1 MKKKRLAGLKGIS
14 NKIVAGCLILVITL
28 ILSETALRFLNF
40 DFVRPL
46 IGVGHRAVEIGPFV
60 PHPSRFWCLT
70 PSNRATEVNAQG
82 FRGPVISREKPEN
95 VYRIFCLG
103 NSCTFGVGCD
113 YRQTFSARLQAMFDA
128 SVGRNR
134 VEVVNA
140 GVPGYSSLQ
149 EWRYLK
155 EDIIHFE
162 PDMVIVQYGEN
173 DEEGGNDRRHHP
185 SPLFFHLFPVLS
197 KAKLFQAGYALTF
210 AIKKIY
216 YDYNEGFREKI
227 SRRSYQNCLEN
238 IAEIEEFARGKGL
251 DVFFITPVWSES
263 GKLIRK
269 DAFIKKPRIDIF
281 PVLTGSGQSPSLLY
295 FDPHHWLPAGH
306 CLVAAAIYKTV
317 HETVLFESVH
327 LSRSPDPFPEP
338 FLRNV
343 NGAGFLSGPDG

>member
-1 MKKKRLAGLKGIS
+1 MKKKRLAGLKGIFD
-14 NKIVAGCLILVITL
+14 KIVAGCLILVITL
-28 ILSETALRFLNF
+28 ILCETALRFLNF

-46 IGVGHRAVEIGPFV
+46 IGVGYRAMEIGPV
-60 PHPSRFWCLT
+60 LPHPTRYWCLT
-70 PSNRATEVNAQG
+70 PSNKMTGVNALG
-82 FRGPVISREKPEN
+82 FRGPAISREKPEN
-95 VYRIFCLG
+95 VYRIVCLG
-103 NSCTFGVGCD
+103 NSCTFGVSCD
-113 YRQTFSARLQAMFDA
+113 YRQTYPARLQAMFDA
-128 SVGRNR
+128 SLGKNR

-210 AIKKIY
+210 AIKKLY
-216 YDYNEGFREKI
+216 YDQNEAFQEKI
-227 SRRSYQNCLEN
+227 RRSSYQDCLEN
-238 IAEIEEFARGKGL
+238 LVEIEKYAGQKGL
-251 DVFFITPVWSES
+251 AVFFMTPVWWES

-269 DAFIKKPRIDIF
+269 DAFIKKPQIDIF

-306 CLVAAAIYKTV
+306 CLVAAAIYKTL
-317 HETVLFESVH
+317 HEAVLFESAH
-327 LSRSPDPFPEP
+327 LSRSPDSFPEP

-343 NGAGFLSGPDG
+343 NGAGCLSGPGG